1 MTRTL
6 VLLFCLLAATHD
18 VAAQSNSPPPTAE
31 EQKMLVEAR
40 AMMKA
45 SGMPV
50 MTAEQELEFLE
61 RSRQVR
67 MGVLANMQGLRQG
80 IPGLQLP
87 QATQQAPESRV
98 ASAPLATAETGFA
111 AADGD
116 LASQVRSRL
125 VSGPP
130 TLFEPRRDGF
140 TLNGQPYLDAEGAIV
155 DFAGDPVSGSV
166 TYLVDLGNGQAAVKY
181 HNANSSLPALR
192 VGTLTGN
199 EGGVSYRSV
208 TGEKAGGDW
217 AKPTSRGLV
226 LLRGGSAVDI
236 DLVEGLRT
244 VALPQG
250 FRVAQFQNGDLGT
263 GYVLVE
269 FDARALDSAQLL
281 MKKGKSL
288 LGMITGNEQSQDYGL
303 MELRTGRVVP
313 LNVSLS
319 RNQVVEGT
327 GCQAMNV
334 LANECSGVRSYEAV
348 YERNGRPNYS
358 HYYWT
363 IRWMNTAH
371 GPIAVVGEN
380 GAREVNA
387 IRLQEGDRYSV
398 LKRGMGIQFFEVQPL
413 PNGSLKVVGNWS
425 FQKHPVEDISTI
437 FAGEGVPANGG

>member
-1 MTRTL
+1 MIRTL
-6 VLLFCLLAATHD
+6 VLLICLLAATHT
-18 VAAQSNSPPPTAE
+18 VVAQSNSAPPTAE

-50 MTAEQELEFLE
+50 LTAEQELEFLE

-67 MGVLANMQGLRQG
+67 MGILANMQGLRQG

-87 QATQQAPESRV
+87 QAPQQAPESRV
-98 ASAPLATAETGFA
+98 ASAPPATAETGFA
-111 AADGD
+111 ATDGD

-125 VSGPP
+125 VGGPP

-155 DFAGDPVSGSV
+155 DFAGDPLSGSV
-166 TYLVDLGNGQAAVKY
+166 TYLVDLGNGQAAVKF
-181 HNANSSLPALR
+181 HNANSTLPALR

-199 EGGVSYRSV
+199 DGKVSFRSV
-208 TGEKAGGDW
+208 SGEQAGGDW
-217 AKPTSRGLV
+217 AKPTSRGVV
-226 LLRGGSAVDI
+226 LLRGGSAVDF
-236 DLVEGLRT
+236 DLIEGVRT
-244 VALPQG
+244 VALPPG
-250 FRVAQFQNGDLGT
+250 FQVAQFQNGDLGT

-269 FDARALDSAQLL
+269 FDDGALDNAQRLL
-281 MKKGKSL
+281 KKGKSL
-288 LGMITGNEQSQDYGL
+288 FGMITGNEQSQDYGL
-303 MELRTGRVVP
+303 MELRTGKVVP

-319 RNQVVEGT
+319 RNLVVEGT
-327 GCQAMNV
+327 NCQAKNV
-334 LANECSGVRSYEAV
+334 LVNDCSGVRSYDAV
-348 YERNGRPNYS
+348 YERDGRPNYS

-371 GPIAVVGEN
+371 GPVAVVGEN

-398 LKRGMGIQFFEVQPL
+398 LKRGMGIQFFEVEPL

-425 FQKHPVEDISTI
+425 FRKHPVEDIATVFS
-437 FAGEGVPANGG
+437 GEGVSANED